1 MKTKISRSQTVKK
14 LDSVFSQFI
23 RLRDSVDGYA
33 SCVTCGG
40 TKPWKEQ
47 QCGHFFTRGRY
58 ATRWDENNCF
68 TQDYR
73 CNVAL
78 NGNYINYTKYMI
90 DHFGREFVDAL
101 EMKSLL
107 SIKVTT
113 IELNEKI
120 THYTQKVKELQSQ
133 L

>member
-1 MKTKISRSQTVKK
+1 MTRKTSRSQTIKK
-14 LDSVFSQFI
+14 LDSVFSKFI

-40 TKPWKEQ
+40 TKTWKEQ

-90 DHFGREFVDAL
+90 DRFGREHVDEL
-101 EMKSLL
+101 EKKSLTM
-107 SIKVTT
+107 IKIST

-120 THYTQKVKELQSQ
+120 AYYDKKVKEL